1 MRTIAAT
8 VTVPPARLGPAET
21 FLINASLSTNH
32 VSPSTSIAFVVSP
45 IVIIVAFLA
54 LNGAKAQ
61 GIALPSLGNNDVAD
75 RQMLREVPDEHI
87 HDHELPPTEVA
98 DIEQKATEI
107 VPSGPPDAPILT
119 TTNVWTAIQ
128 SARRIAIPDNQ
139 AIKDYR
145 AKYESEALWVSKILS
160 RASPYIGHVVEQLD
174 SRFLPIE
181 LALLPAIESG
191 YLPDVISA
199 GNAAGIWQIVPIT
212 AREIGIERNQWY
224 DGRTDIST
232 STTAAIDYLSYL
244 NAEFNGDWLLT
255 LAAYNAGP
263 GRVRTAIKKNRKNDK
278 PTDYWSLDLPRET
291 KNYVP
296 KFLALLDALR
306 DADNSALTVPKVAIG
321 SAFKLVDVGV
331 RVSID
336 KVAAFSSLSESEL
349 MRLNAGLV
357 HGVTPPKG
365 PHVLYVPR
373 SDAKTF
379 VESIQ
384 QAGKQKLYSLPL
396 THTVVAGDSI
406 SSIALQ
412 YGITQ
417 SRLKNMN
424 SIDGSRIMIGQKL
437 AVLDNAGLSDNR
449 TVPAGSGETLEYVVS
464 IGDTLSDIASKFSV
478 RLRDITDQ
486 NGEALKSDV
495 IHPGERLSIITGS

>member
-1 MRTIAAT
+1 MI
-8 VTVPPARLGPAET
+8 
-21 FLINASLSTNH
+21 
-32 VSPSTSIAFVVSP
+32 SP
-45 IVIIVAFLA
+45 IVIIVAILA
-54 LNGAKAQ
+54 SGANAQ
-61 GIALPSLGNNDVAD
+61 GIALPSLGNTDAAD

-87 HDHELPPTEVA
+87 HDQELAPGDVTDV
-98 DIEQKATEI
+98 EQSATELT
-107 VPSGPPDAPILT
+107 PSGPPDAPT
-119 TTNVWTAIQ
+119 RTSTNVWTAIQ
-128 SARRIAIPDNQ
+128 SAKRIAIPDNQ

-145 AKYESEALWVSKILS
+145 TKYESEALWVSKILD

-191 YLPDVISA
+191 YLPDVRSA
-199 GNAAGIWQIVPIT
+199 GNATGIWQIVPIT
-212 AREIGIERNQWY
+212 AKEIGIERNQWY
-224 DGRTDIST
+224 DGRSDITT

-263 GRVRTAIKKNRKNDK
+263 GRVRQAIKKNRKSNE

-291 KNYVP
+291 RNYVP

-306 DADNSALTVPKVAIG
+306 DADNSALTVPKVSIG
-321 SAFKLVDVGV
+321 SAFKLIDVGV

-357 HGVTPPKG
+357 HGVTPPNG
-365 PHVLYVPR
+365 PHLLYVPR
-373 SDAKTF
+373 REAAIF
-379 VESIQ
+379 LERIQ
-384 QAGKQKLYSLPL
+384 QAGQQKLYSLPL

-406 SSIALQ
+406 SSIALE
-412 YGITQ
+412 YGISQ
-417 SRLKNMN
+417 RRLKDMN
-424 SIDGSRIMIGQKL
+424 GIDGSRIMIGQKL
-437 AVLDNAGLSDNR
+437 AVLDNSGLSKIASAK
-449 TVPAGSGETLEYVVS
+449 AGGGETLEYVVS

-486 NGEALKSDV
+486 NGQALDSDV
-495 IHPGERLSIITGS
+495 IHPGERLSITTGS